1 MQRVPLRERHLPRLL
16 VDVAVVDLAIA
27 IAALA
32 TVVARRPWRAIQRAG
47 PPWSW
52 VVAWALLP
60 LLWSLDRQLGI
71 AVLPPLSGI
80 ALLVLMTGW
89 PLAVL
94 ACVPMGLIA
103 VLGGPLDGVTA
114 LHRAVWLG
122 IVPATL
128 ALAICA
134 VVRRWL
140 PLHVGVYVFAGGF
153 IGSGVAVWLAGT
165 LDAALM
171 AAPAAAD
178 ANVARVLMSLGEAS
192 ITGAAITLLVAHR
205 PEALATYS
213 DRSYLAP

>member
-1 MQRVPLRERHLPRLL
+1 MH
-16 VDVAVVDLAIA
+16 
-27 IAALA
+27 
-32 TVVARRPWRAIQRAG
+32 RAG

-60 LLWSLDRQLGI
+60 LLWSIDRQLGI
-71 AVLPPLSGI
+71 AALPAVSGA

-103 VLGGPLDGVTA
+103 VLGGPLDGHDA

-128 ALAICA
+128 ACAIGGA
-134 VVRRWL
+134 VRRWL

-153 IGSGVAVWLAGT
+153 LGSGVAVWLAGT
-165 LDAALM
+165 LGAAL
-171 AAPAAAD
+171 AASPTPAD
-178 ANVARVLMSLGEAS
+178 ANVARLLMSLGEAG
-192 ITGAAITLLVAHR
+192 ITGAVVTLLVAHR
-205 PEALATYS
+205 PDALVTYS
-213 DRSYLAP
+213 DRSYLAK

>member
-1 MQRVPLRERHLPRLL
+1 MERRLPRNV
-16 VDVAVVDLAIA
+16 VDVALVDPAIA
-27 IAALA
+27 IVAIA
-32 TVVARRPWRAIQRAG
+32 TAVARRPWRAIQRAG

-71 AVLPPLSGI
+71 AALPPLSGI

-94 ACVPMGLIA
+94 ACVPMGVIA
-103 VLGGPLDGVTA
+103 VLGGPLDAADA
-114 LHRAVWLG
+114 LHRVVWLG

-128 ALAICA
+128 ALAIGT

-153 IGSGVAVWLAGT
+153 IGTGVAVWLAGT
-165 LDAALM
+165 LGAALG
-171 AAPAAAD
+171 ATPAVAD
-178 ANVARVLMSLGEAS
+178 ANVARVLMSLGEAA
-192 ITGAAITLLVAHR
+192 ITGALITLLVAHR

-213 DRSYLAP
+213 DRVYLAD